1 MQTVLNQTDKQASDR
16 SRFYA
21 ICGVLSVIIS
31 WGIFSQFLLSGNA
44 SIDSFF
50 NQAFSTSVSTLLSSD
65 IIITAVIFLAFARIE
80 LKRLGMPA
88 NRLALYVLATCCVG
102 ICCSLSLFL
111 YQREQWLNSQDHSV

>member
-1 MQTVLNQTDKQASDR
+1 MQTGLNQTDKRTSDK

-21 ICGVLSVIIS
+21 VCGVLSVVIS

-65 IIITAVIFLAFARIE
+65 IIITAVIFLAFARSE
-80 LKRLGMPA
+80 LKRLEIPA
-88 NRLALYVLATCCVG
+88 NRLALYALATCCVG
-102 ICCSLSLFL
+102 ICGSLSLFL
-111 YQREQWLNSQDHSV
+111 YQKEQWLNSQDDGV

>member
-1 MQTVLNQTDKQASDR
+1 MQTVLNQADKRTSDK

-21 ICGVLSVIIS
+21 ICSVLSVIIS

-50 NQAFSTSVSTLLSSD
+50 DQAFSKSVSALLASD
-65 IIITAVIFLAFARIE
+65 VIITAVIFLAFARIE

-88 NRLALYVLATCCVG
+88 NRLALYALATFCVG

-111 YQREQWLNSQDHSV
+111 YQREQWINSQDDSV

>member
-1 MQTVLNQTDKQASDR
+1 MQTVLNQTDKRASDR

-21 ICGVLSVIIS
+21 ICSVLSVIIS
-31 WGIFSQFLLSGNA
+31 WGIFSQFLLSGDA
-44 SIDSFF
+44 SVDSFF
-50 NQAFSTSVSTLLSSD
+50 NQAFSTPVSTLLSSD

-88 NRLALYVLATCCVG
+88 NRLALYALATCSVG

-111 YQREQWLNSQDHSV
+111 YQREQWLNSQDYDV